1 MRVDVMDFES
11 PHRRIT
17 HQSDM
22 PKFRKKPVEIEA
34 IRWEGGDDDCLNAF
48 CGPHWSR
55 AGAVGETGPQDEENV
70 VVFNPLEKQWLN
82 VPVGFW
88 IIRGVKGELYPCD
101 PAVFAATYEP
111 V

>member
-1 MRVDVMDFES
+1 
-11 PHRRIT
+11 
-17 HQSDM
+17 M

-34 IRWEGGDDDCLNAF
+34 MRWEGGDYECLNAF

-55 AGAVGETGPQDEENV
+55 ADAVGETGPGDEENV

-88 IIRGVKGELYPCD
+88 IIRGVKGELYPCE
-101 PAVFAATYEP
+101 PAVFAATYEA